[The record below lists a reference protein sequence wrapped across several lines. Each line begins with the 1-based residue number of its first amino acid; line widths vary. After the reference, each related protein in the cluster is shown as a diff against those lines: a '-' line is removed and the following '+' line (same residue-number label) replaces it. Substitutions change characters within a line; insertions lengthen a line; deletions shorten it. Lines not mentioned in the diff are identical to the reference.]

1 MIETAYPHEIPKL
14 TAEEQKDL
22 CTITDLLAK
31 HKNKNFRDAIA
42 HDMYM
47 YNDLDAMIIG
57 ALKAVIFDSYQY
69 NEQMAQEINDLAYE
83 CANHTLTEYTYY
95 DLLEISKKDWTK

>member
-14 TAEEQKDL
+14 TAEEQEDL

-31 HKNKNFRDAIA
+31 HKNKNFRDAVA

-57 ALKAVIFDSYQY
+57 ALKTATSITNKWHKKLMTS
-69 NEQMAQEINDLAYE
+69 
-83 CANHTLTEYTYY
+83 HTNVQIIL
-95 DLLEISKKDWTK
+95 S

>member
-31 HKNKNFRDAIA
+31 HKNKNFRDAVA

-47 YNDLDAMIIG
+47 YNDLDAMINIHTANLRPTKSLG
-57 ALKAVIFDSYQY
+57 VRETESMAVGD
-69 NEQMAQEINDLAYE
+69 
-83 CANHTLTEYTYY
+83 
-95 DLLEISKKDWTK
+95 

>member
-14 TAEEQKDL
+14 TAEE
-22 CTITDLLAK
+22 
-31 HKNKNFRDAIA
+31 HKNKNFRDAVA

-83 CANHTLTEYTYY
+83 CANHTLVEYTYY
-95 DLLEISKKDWTK
+95 DLLEISEKDWTK

>member
-14 TAEEQKDL
+14 TAEEQEDL

-31 HKNKNFRDAIA
+31 HKNKNFRDAVA

-57 ALKAVIFDSYQY
+57 ALKAVIFDIDNTLYDY
-69 NEQMAQEINDLAYE
+69 DKNLAYE
-83 CANHTLTEYTYY
+83 CANHTLVEYTYY

>member
-14 TAEEQKDL
+14 TAEEQEDL

-31 HKNKNFRDAIA
+31 HKNKNFRDAVA

-57 ALKAVIFDSYQY
+57 ALKLMAKSEEHILTISAWDWQKIFLP
-69 NEQMAQEINDLAYE
+69 APRRL
-83 CANHTLTEYTYY
+83 
-95 DLLEISKKDWTK
+95 

>member
-14 TAEEQKDL
+14 TAEEQEDL

-31 HKNKNFRDAIA
+31 HKNKNFRDAVA

-57 ALKAVIFDSYQY
+57 
-69 NEQMAQEINDLAYE
+69 
-83 CANHTLTEYTYY
+83 
-95 DLLEISKKDWTK
+95 